1 MTFFSRNSARQEHLR
16 PGYTQICLPYTISDP
31 ELAFILEA
39 VKMAATEAWKLLP
52 QYILNAETGEWRHYS
67 NAVMKDRKILNA
79 VRFTEGRMAINERKI
94 STQNTCPIDFA
105 DCLHVARCIFNKAR
119 KIAQRDPLADD
130 STEND
135 TRAESC
141 RWFMLTREAQDL
153 LLGRSQHVKQAV
165 PFSPLHCKSPRAEV
179 KPEPRLIPPSPTSL
193 SQSLHQIFNPPK
205 VQFVLGP
212 TEM

>member
-1 MTFFSRNSARQEHLR
+1 
-16 PGYTQICLPYTISDP
+16 
-31 ELAFILEA
+31 
-39 VKMAATEAWKLLP
+39 MAATEAWKLLP
-52 QYILNAETGEWRHYS
+52 QYTLNVETGEWRHYS

-79 VRFTEGRMAINERKI
+79 VRFTDGRMAINERKI

-119 KIAQRDPLADD
+119 KIAQRHPLADD
-130 STEND
+130 PGGSD

-153 LLGRSQHVKQAV
+153 LLGRSQNVKQAV
-165 PFSPLHCKSPRAEV
+165 PFSPLHCKSSRGEV
-179 KPEPRLIPPSPTSL
+179 TDSPNFRPEPRLIPPSPTSL